1 MIDWSAICPVLVQ
14 VFTSIAADQL
24 AAPAPSWKAEWSDR
38 HRDYVHPGQELALY
52 LKVTSCVT
60 IGEDEDRYDDDG
72 NVTQTG
78 LRRFV
83 LNVQAEVTED
93 ADSKSAIQ
101 TLERIRTRLRRQ
113 SVLDAL
119 LDVDVALVE
128 VGTTQNVSSTFDK
141 RVWSIGNLDVT
152 FCAAVNDTDPV
163 PVGWIERVVLS
174 SNVQGAL
181 SNFNNEEIPPS

>member
-1 MIDWSAICPVLVQ
+1 MIDWSAISPVLVH
-14 VFTSIAADQL
+14 VFTSIAVDQR
-24 AAPAPSWKAEWSDR
+24 PAPSPAWTAEWSDR
-38 HRDYVHPGQELALY
+38 HRDYIHPEQELALY

-60 IGEDEDRYDDDG
+60 IGEDEDRVDDDG
-72 NVTQTG
+72 YVTQTG

-83 LNVQAEVTED
+83 LNLQAEVSED
-93 ADSKSAIQ
+93 QDNKSAIQ

-113 SVLDAL
+113 SVIDAL
-119 LDVDVALVE
+119 LGVDVALVE
-128 VGTTQNVSSTFDK
+128 VGTTQNVSATFDK

-174 SNVQGAL
+174 SNIQGAL
-181 SNFNNEEIPPS
+181 SNFENEEIPPS